1 VRHLA
6 STDSK
11 SGRHTVLWLACYIT
25 MNSCLFKLIHPVLF
39 LLSVCKLS
47 FYSFAVWILPSYLSI
62 IFMLFSRHWE
72 TRSFDITV
80 RERHSS
86 EFLAPRKEFV
96 CVRACLWFVGR
107 PFLIYFNIT
116 NHLEMFKSVSRM
128 YLITN
133 LVNEKKRLY
142 LENKL
147 LIGLLIILLET
158 VTKYS
163 VRIRKVI
170 NTYKALVGKS

>member
-1 VRHLA
+1 
-6 STDSK
+6 
-11 SGRHTVLWLACYIT
+11 
-25 MNSCLFKLIHPVLF
+25 
-39 LLSVCKLS
+39 
-47 FYSFAVWILPSYLSI
+47 
-62 IFMLFSRHWE
+62 
-72 TRSFDITV
+72 
-80 RERHSS
+80 
-86 EFLAPRKEFV
+86 
-96 CVRACLWFVGR
+96 
-107 PFLIYFNIT
+107 
-116 NHLEMFKSVSRM
+116 MFKSVSRM